1 MSPFSDSSEED
12 TTRHVMS
19 SHTNSAFL
27 AFSRTFASQE
37 GCPKRNLRIK
47 RLQLPQGI
55 LSTTLDFSLCIIAF
69 ANQALSERLEALVAE
84 MWIIARDA
92 AMPKLVEP
100 YDSIA
105 SMAKKSG

>member
-1 MSPFSDSSEED
+1 
-12 TTRHVMS
+12 MS
-19 SHTNSAFL
+19 SHSGVASAVLGCHSAFS

-47 RLQLPQGI
+47 RLQPPKGI
-55 LSTTLDFSLCIIAF
+55 PTALDFRSRIINL
-69 ANQALSERLEALVAE
+69 ANQALSERLEALCAE
-84 MWIIARDA
+84 MWSIARDA